1 MPYRFPTEIRMTDHR
16 RLTQLITNEPQL
28 AFILANRGH
37 AWVTGFLCVEL
48 ALAQNVLQPHAVMQ
62 VEQDARTT
70 ATITALQTA

>member
-48 ALAQNVLQPHAVMQ
+48 ALA
-62 VEQDARTT
+62 
-70 ATITALQTA
+70 